1 MIGHSLVSGHSLVIG
16 QSLVLWQSLV
26 MVMMVMMM
34 VCFLF
39 CFLQTIYM
47 YLFQPNQVDRYL
59 AAQTIRPETGAPI
72 GTALGQSLHQ

>member
-1 MIGHSLVSGHSLVIG
+1 MIG

-59 AAQTIRPETGAPI
+59 AQQTIRPEAGAPI
-72 GTALGQSLHQ
+72 GTVQGPSLPQSRH